1 MEFILFISKLAI
13 IFLFHKKD
21 YTWLFRL
28 WDFSLKTNKFYFRL
42 SIILMLIEVIFDTLE
57 PYALGQLT
65 KLLTMKEK
73 DKDKISNI
81 IFRIIFILFGNRL
94 FEKLKDRFGNIFNN
108 NFEKNL
114 QHEYYTKLLE
124 KDCEFFDKNKI
135 SNLFSILSNDI
146 SIIGDITV
154 FGFINLLKQLMQSLI
169 CFILLFKISKNLCI
183 IICIFV
189 PIIALLNSFKKN
201 FILKKESE
209 NENEEKKSNNVV
221 LEALENIKVVKSY
234 STEGK
239 ERFKYENNLK
249 FLFQTEKKIICMCTI
264 FEIIMIFILNLLIY
278 ISVNYIIYLNDGTS
292 IEIEQFTSF
301 FLYCKII
308 YNGFFNIEKFN
319 RNFLRASVLAEKLFS
334 IFDYQPKIESYIPNY
349 NKKKIINGIK
359 KEIIGNIELKNIHFE
374 YNINNSK
381 NKSVILKN
389 INLNIKSGTY
399 LGIVG
404 LSGSGKSTLINLIQ
418 RLYDIKNKNLDNNIS
433 CEDMIYDE
441 EKRKLIEL
449 NIENEKNEK
458 TIIDEKE
465 EGIFYDGINIKNY
478 DIKDLHNQIGYVQQE
493 PSLFNGTLKE
503 NIVYGLDNENILEGP
518 HIYEKEIK
526 EALKLSQANFVF
538 DKKIFPLGLYTN
550 VGERGSKLSGGQKQ
564 RISIARALIKN
575 PKILILD
582 EATSALDSESEY
594 KFQKEIDKLKGKMTI
609 IIISHRLS
617 IIKDCDQIIVI
628 NKGEI
633 VEQGSHEELY
643 NNKGIYYTLME
654 KQINE

>member
-1 MEFILFISKLAI
+1 MEFLLFISKLAI
-13 IFLFHKKD
+13 KFIFHKKD
-21 YTWLFRL
+21 YSWLFRL
-28 WDFSLKTNKFYFRL
+28 WDFSLKTNRFYFRL
-42 SIILMLIEVIFDTLE
+42 SMILMLIEVIFDTLE

-65 KLLTMKEK
+65 KLLTIKKK
-73 DKDKISNI
+73 DMDKISNI
-81 IFRIIFILFGNRL
+81 IFKIIFILFGNRL

-114 QHEYYTKLLE
+114 QQEYFTRILE
-124 KDCEFFDKNKI
+124 KDCEFFDKNKN
-135 SNLFSILSNDI
+135 SNLFSILFNDI

-169 CFILLFKISKNLCI
+169 CFIILFMISKNLSI

-221 LEALENIKVVKSY
+221 LEALTNIKVVKSY
-234 STEGK
+234 STEEK
-239 ERFKYENNLK
+239 ERFKYKNNLN
-249 FLFQTEKKIICMCTI
+249 FLFHSEKKIIYICTI
-264 FEIIMIFILNLLIY
+264 FETIMIFILNLLIY
-278 ISVNYIIYLNDGTS
+278 VSINYIVYLNNGSS
-292 IEIEQFTSF
+292 IGIEKFTSF

-308 YNGFFNIEKFN
+308 YNGFFNVEKFN

-334 IFDYQPKIESYIPNY
+334 VFDYQPTIKTYIPNF
-349 NKKKIINGIK
+349 NKIEINNGIK
-359 KEIIGNIELKNIHFE
+359 KEIIGNIELKNIQFE
-374 YNINNSK
+374 YNINNTK
-381 NKSVILKN
+381 KKTVILNN
-389 INLNIKSGTY
+389 INLDIKSGLH

-418 RLYDIKNKNLDNNIS
+418 RLYDINNKSSNNHIS
-433 CEDMIYDE
+433 TEDIFYDE

-449 NIENEKNEK
+449 NTYNEKN
-458 TIIDEKE
+458 ILDEKE
-465 EGIFYDGINIKNY
+465 EGIFYDGINIKKY
-478 DIKDLHNQIGYVQQE
+478 DIKYLHKQIGYVQQE

-503 NIVYGLDNENILEGP
+503 NIIYGLDNENIIEDPQL
-518 HIYEKEIK
+518 HEKEIK
-526 EALKLSQANFVF
+526 NVLEISQANFVF
-538 DKKIFPLGLYTN
+538 DKRIFPLGLETN

-582 EATSALDSESEY
+582 EATSALDSESEN
-594 KFQKEIDKLKGKMTI
+594 KFKKEINKLKGKMTI

-617 IIKDCDQIIVI
+617 SIKDCDQIIVI

-633 VEQGSHEELY
+633 VEKGSHEELY
-643 NNKGIYYTLME
+643 NNKGIYYALME